1 MTPSAMAALH
11 ARVFTTPRPWSST
24 EFSSLLAGEGVFVL
38 GDAQGFVMGRAI
50 AGEAEILT
58 LAVAPEARRQGIAR
72 KLMAGFS
79 TEAIKNGAITAFL
92 EVADTNSAAISL
104 YLSNGYVISG
114 RRRRYFDTPQ
124 GEKIDAIVMTKS
136 FLA

>member
-1 MTPSAMAALH
+1 
-11 ARVFTTPRPWSST
+11 
-24 EFSSLLAGEGVFVL
+24 
-38 GDAQGFVMGRAI
+38 MGRAI